1 MYSKTHKLFSLSDPV
16 HLFSSSSVFTHNFLR
31 NTPPHM
37 QTYTHSV
44 FPLSMPVTLLSTQ
57 LTCVGTDTHKYT
69 YSVFPLICLRRFRCH
84 ALWHTYIHTQTVFFH
99 SIRLRRFR
107 RHNCHA
113 LWHTYIHIQTVFFLQ
128 YACDASVDTIDVRR
142 DTDRTFMLLTDLV
155 GLEGTL
161 STCLPSCSPILWRLD
176 LAMPAPNFPFSPNK
190 PGWKKKNHIF
200 N

>member
-1 MYSKTHKLFSLSDPV
+1 MYIHYIASSYTYICTQTHTNFFLSQTLSIYFPVVLF
-16 HLFSSSSVFTHNFLR
+16 FTHNFLR

-37 QTYTHSV
+37 QIFTHRQCFSTQYAWDASVDSIVMRCDTHTYTHRQC
-44 FPLSMPVTLLSTQ
+44 F
-57 LTCVGTDTHKYT
+57 
-69 YSVFPLICLRRFRCH
+69 
-84 ALWHTYIHTQTVFFH
+84 
-99 SIRLRRFR
+99 SI
-107 RHNCHA
+107 
-113 LWHTYIHIQTVFFLQ
+113 Q

-190 PGWKKKNHIF
+190 PGWKKNNNHIF